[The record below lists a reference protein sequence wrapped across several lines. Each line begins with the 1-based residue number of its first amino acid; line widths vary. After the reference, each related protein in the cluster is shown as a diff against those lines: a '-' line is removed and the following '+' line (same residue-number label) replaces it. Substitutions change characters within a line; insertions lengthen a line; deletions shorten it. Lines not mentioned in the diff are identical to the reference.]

1 MVCGKER
8 KDTTLQ
14 YEDIKCYS
22 KFIASSTQLIPLL
35 GFAWGFSKLSGR
47 QNVPE
52 GLTLHH
58 RGCPKVRSLAGS
70 QKLILPHSSKAT
82 VE

>member
-1 MVCGKER
+1 MVCGWER
-8 KDTTLQ
+8 KDTTLHS
-14 YEDIKCYS
+14 EDIKCYS

-35 GFAWGFSKLSGR
+35 DFAWRISKLSGR

-58 RGCPKVRSLAGS
+58 RGCPKARSLAES
-70 QKLILPHSSKAT
+70 QPLILPHGSKAT
-82 VE
+82 ME